1 MNTTM
6 VSPMARD
13 AARISAATM
22 PDTAA
27 GNTIRSVVDIRRA
40 PTPADASRRLLGT
53 ARMASSE
60 TEATSGIVRMPTPMP
75 AAIML
80 PLLCSAP
87 KMRPTTSGAIQ
98 LSANTPSTTDGM
110 PASTSRIGL
119 STVRTRGWAY
129 SDR

>member
-1 MNTTM
+1 MNTTI

-13 AARISAATM
+13 AARSSAATM

-27 GNTIRSVVDIRRA
+27 GNTTRTVVDMRRA
-40 PTPADASRRLLGT
+40 PTPAEASRRLPGT

-60 TEATSGIVRMPTPMP
+60 TEATSGMVRMPTAMP

-80 PLLCSAP
+80 PLLFSSP
-87 KMRPTTSGAIQ
+87 KKRPTTSGAIQ
-98 LSANTPSTTDGM
+98 LRANTPSTTDGM

-119 STVRTRGWAY
+119 STVRTRGRAY
-129 SDR
+129 SER